1 MSHKKADGEQV
12 DDQEVVKGNERD
24 PYNEVIRGKRSD
36 ARLCRGRLGQ
46 QGPFSVGIQALV
58 RVKTGLQRTGKF

>member
-1 MSHKKADGEQV
+1 MPHKKADGEQV

-36 ARLCRGRLGQ
+36 ARVPSGRSRSRLS
-46 QGPFSVGIQALV
+46 GPISRLH
-58 RVKTGLQRTGKF
+58 L